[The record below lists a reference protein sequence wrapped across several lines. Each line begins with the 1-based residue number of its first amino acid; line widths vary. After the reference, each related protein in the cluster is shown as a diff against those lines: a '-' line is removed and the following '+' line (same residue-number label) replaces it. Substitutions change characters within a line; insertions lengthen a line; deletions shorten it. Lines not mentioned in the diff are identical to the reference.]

1 MKRLLLT
8 FSAVLF
14 TVSVFAGN
22 LLVKEYGVNGT
33 YSTIQDAIN
42 AAQDGDTII
51 VFNKPSGQ
59 YWLEDLV
66 ISKEVFLE
74 NSDANQRFNQL
85 DGDIRID
92 PQDGKKM
99 FFLGIDLMSG
109 HKIYSNGGA
118 SDPASR
124 CEINIMDCT
133 MGEAEFADNNLH
145 MRILDS
151 DISTVSFRYGIMAGC
166 VGSNLTVT
174 KGDAASATD
183 SLVIVG
189 NKNYSGT
196 IDTYC
201 SLRILNNR
209 FTKLPGSSVSTS
221 CQNNVYGH
229 GTGYTNTY
237 NINCLKI
244 DDANNNSIYK
254 NIIANNTFWIQGGT
268 SSWSCNNNN
277 GYTRT
282 NYGYNYVTALSI
294 RYRDNFYIYNNVVD
308 GNGDQYWYSFDN
320 NGGSGTPFVSHNYI
334 ESGVSNINIPTNNEF
349 NAQGVSLSTDG
360 NGKASGTPVD
370 GGIYLGQYNDIDLT
384 RNDAGTY
391 GGPYSIDNHHGLTAN
406 PSGGKASVHFIEIPH
421 FLTQPGT
428 IELKGGS
435 HTKE

>member
-14 TVSVFAGN
+14 TASMFAGN

-74 NSDANQRFNQL
+74 NSDANQRFNLL

-109 HKIYSNGGA
+109 HKMYSNGGA
-118 SDPASR
+118 SDPANR

-166 VGSNLTVT
+166 VGSNLTVS

-201 SLRILNNR
+201 SLRILNNM
-209 FTKLPGSSVSTS
+209 FYQAGGDNTASTS
-221 CQNNVYGH
+221 HYNGCNSNVYASE
-229 GTGYTNTY
+229 GYTN
-237 NINCLKI
+237 CLTI
-244 DDANNNSIYK
+244 SDANFNPMYS
-254 NIIANNTFWIQGGT
+254 NIIANNTFYIKENLNQY
-268 SSWSCNNNN
+268 CYNNNC
-277 GYTRT
+277 
-282 NYGYNYVTALSI
+282 NYYKCNTYSNRSIALSVK
-294 RYRDNFYIYNNVVD
+294 YSDNLYLYNNIVD
-308 GNGDQYWYSFDN
+308 AEGSGNKSFEN

-334 ESGVSNINIPTNNEF
+334 ESGVNNISIPTNNEF
-349 NAQGVSLSTDG
+349 NGQGVSLSTDG
-360 NGKASGTPVD
+360 NGKARGAPVD

-391 GGPYSIDNHHGLTAN
+391 GGPYSIDNYHAITAN

>member
-99 FFLGIDLMSG
+99 FFLGVDLMGG
-109 HKIYSNGGA
+109 HKIYSNGSA
-118 SDPASR
+118 SDPNNR

-166 VGSNLTVT
+166 TGSNLSVS

-209 FTKLPGSSVSTS
+209 FYKLTGSSVGTS
-221 CQNNVYGH
+221 CASGSYGA
-229 GTGYTNTY
+229 GTGYTYTY
-237 NINCLKI
+237 NLNCLKI

-268 SSWSCNNNN
+268 SSWSCQNNWNQ
-277 GYTRT
+277 TRT
-282 NYGYNYVTALSI
+282 NYGYNYVTALSV
-294 RYRDNFYIYNNVVD
+294 RYRDNFYIYNNVID
-308 GNGDQYWYSFDN
+308 GNGDQYWYSFEN

-334 ESGVSNINIPTNNEF
+334 ESGVDNIAIPTNNEF
-349 NAQGVSLSTDG
+349 NAEGISLSTDG
-360 NGKASGTPVD
+360 NGKASGTPID

-391 GGPYSIDNHHGLTAN
+391 GGPYSIDNYHGIMPN

-421 FLTQPGT
+421 FLTHPGT